1 MSGSLQKLVIHSFKD
16 KDFKDEDTES
26 MFTAPINPESFT
38 KNYKIELDARG
49 AHGSSG
55 RDPRF
60 KATGPEQLK
69 LDFILD
75 GTGTMEG
82 YFGAKD
88 KKDKDGKDLSIDKAL
103 KLFLKCVYDYNPTTH
118 RPRFLIIFWGS
129 EIKFPCVVQSLDINH
144 TLFDPKGFPIRVK
157 ITATFMGFETPES
170 QVALSRLSSPDLTHY
185 KKVTAG
191 DRLDLMTYKIYTDS
205 KYFLQVAK
213 ANNLVGLR
221 NVKPNTNLFFPPFD
235 KNEKNV

>member
-16 KDFKDEDTES
+16 KNFQQEDTDA

-38 KNYKIELDARG
+38 KNYKIELDKKA
-49 AHGSSG
+49 ANGSSG

-60 KATGPEQLK
+60 KSTGPEQLK

-82 YFGAKD
+82 YFSAKD
-88 KKDKDGKDLSIDKAL
+88 KPGKDGKDVSVSKAL
-103 KLFLKCVYDYNPTTH
+103 ELFLKCVYDYNPDTH

-129 EIKFPCVVQSLDINH
+129 EIKFPCVVSTIDINH
-144 TLFDPKGFPIRVK
+144 TLFDPKGFPIRIK
-157 ITATFMGFETPES
+157 ISATFTGFITPES
-170 QVALSRLSSPDLTHY
+170 QLALSKISSPDLTHQ

-191 DRLDLMTYKIYTDS
+191 DRLDLLTYKIYNNS
-205 KYFLQVAK
+205 KYFMQVAK
-213 ANNLVGLR
+213 ANNLVTLR
-221 NVKPNTNLFFPPFD
+221 NIKPGFNLSFPPFD
-235 KNEKNV
+235 KKEINA